1 MILKGQSGSK
11 GVKLTVYW
19 GTTTLRVL
27 HSYFLYV
34 LELNHKNYF
43 MIEEWEVPSD
53 QEIHFKL
60 DKAPQKEERKL
71 GCVDSENDFYPAVSV
86 FL

>member
-1 MILKGQSGSK
+1 
-11 GVKLTVYW
+11 
-19 GTTTLRVL
+19 
-27 HSYFLYV
+27 
-34 LELNHKNYF
+34 